1 MYYLDMYIILTI
13 IYYLDMDI
21 TIMYYLDMVYGYN
34 YYVLSRYGLW
44 I

>member
-13 IYYLDMDI
+13 I
-21 TIMYYLDMVYGYN
+21 YYLDMVYGYN

>member
-1 MYYLDMYIILTI
+1 
-13 IYYLDMDI
+13 MDI
-21 TIMYYLDMVYGYN
+21 TIVYYLGMVYGYNYYVLSRYGYN

>member
-1 MYYLDMYIILTI
+1 MDITI
-13 IYYLDMDI
+13 MYYLDMDI

-34 YYVLSRYGLW
+34 YCVLSRYGIW